1 MTTGMTTGTTTNMT
15 THMTTN
21 GNGVHGMK
29 ARLAAMFLAGIAA
42 DETVGHWWLGT
53 FGRDMLPMQF
63 GGLTVTSTLNTAMMV
78 IWPVVLVLSL
88 WFAVFRKGRRA
99 ATAGT

>member
-1 MTTGMTTGTTTNMT
+1 MTTGTTTGTTTDMT
-15 THMTTN
+15 THMTTH

-78 IWPVVLVLSL
+78 IWPVILVLSL

-99 ATAGT
+99 ATART